1 MEEPVEYNAGKKEE
15 RILIT
20 TRHTNKE
27 LNMTFTS
34 MYKEFTRQEA
44 IEKMSKAMYAEIWKS
59 KNPLIRVQN
68 WKVGVNE
75 QTKNKYRKQAE
86 ASLDAL
92 LGDDK

>member
-1 MEEPVEYNAGKKEE
+1 MGRGKITMEEPVEYNAGKKEE

-44 IEKMSKAMYAEIWKS
+44 IEKITDALCSLDYNLDSDYAE
-59 KNPLIRVQN
+59 
-68 WKVGVNE
+68 
-75 QTKNKYRKQAE
+75 A
-86 ASLDAL
+86 ALDAL